1 MGAALWG
8 AGGGVGHAIADG
20 GREAATSSMQ
30 LLRVKGGGVSTIY
43 VDNTAALNAAIK
55 SAKDGDVIKLA
66 PGLYEGLSVKGGVS
80 FQTSLT
86 ITSADPSKPAV
97 LTDFRLVNVTGL
109 TFRDLEFAASSSV
122 ETKGDAHWA
131 FSFVNARNIHFDK
144 VYVHGSLD
152 GDPSNDV
159 QGINIRRGSNI
170 TVTDCEFEQLERG
183 MAIGSVDHI
192 RIERNYIHDL
202 RSDGMD
208 FAEVSF
214 VEVRANVFTNFR
226 PIGKDH
232 PDAIQFWTSGTKEIS
247 HDILVTGNAILRGDG
262 GYTQGI
268 FFRDQ
273 TKEMPFERVTIS
285 DNLLVNTG
293 YNAIRVN
300 GVKDLALTNNT
311 LVSAAGENKTWLR
324 ISSGDGV
331 IAHGNRGAIIDF
343 DDNVINLTTRNNTIT
358 RVVSD
363 LGVAATKDWLEA
375 HPDMAARV
383 SVHVL
388 KTPPST
394 VSYNDPVLD
403 GSVVTVSNDDPWED
417 FDAAD
422 DPFFDG
428 STLFAG
434 FDYSIV

>member
-1 MGAALWG
+1 M
-8 AGGGVGHAIADG
+8 
-20 GREAATSSMQ
+20 
-30 LLRVKGGGVSTIY
+30 STIFI
-43 VDNTAALNAAIK
+43 DNTAALNAAIK
-55 SAKDGDVIKLA
+55 SAKGGDVIKLA
-66 PGLYEGLSVKGGVS
+66 PGVYDGLSVKGGVS
-80 FQTSLT
+80 FEINLT
-86 ITSADPSKPAV
+86 ITSADPSNPAV
-97 LTDFRLVNVTGL
+97 ISDFRLVNVAGL

-122 ETKGDAHWA
+122 ETKGGAHWA
-131 FSFVNARNIHFDK
+131 FSFVDAKNIHFDK
-144 VYVHGSLD
+144 IHVHGSLD

-183 MAIGSVDHI
+183 LVMGSVDHI
-192 RIERNYIHDL
+192 KVEGNYIHDL

-226 PIGKDH
+226 PVGKDH

-247 HDILVTGNAILRGDG
+247 HDILVTGNVILRGDG

-293 YNAIRVN
+293 YNAVRVN
-300 GVKDLALTNNT
+300 GAKDLTLTNNT
-311 LVSAAGENKTWLR
+311 LVSAAGENKTWMR
-324 ISSGDGV
+324 VSSADEV
-331 IAHGNRGAIIDF
+331 VASGNRGAIIDF
-343 DDNVINLTTRNNTIT
+343 DDNVTNLSSKNNTIT

-363 LGVAATKDWLEA
+363 LGAKATQDWLEA
-375 HPDMAARV
+375 HPEVAARV

-388 KTPPST
+388 KTPT
-394 VSYNDPVLD
+394 KVSHNDPEAD
-403 GSVVTVSNDDPWED
+403 GSVVTVSDDDPWGE
-417 FDAAD
+417 F
-422 DPFFDG
+422 DPFFDP